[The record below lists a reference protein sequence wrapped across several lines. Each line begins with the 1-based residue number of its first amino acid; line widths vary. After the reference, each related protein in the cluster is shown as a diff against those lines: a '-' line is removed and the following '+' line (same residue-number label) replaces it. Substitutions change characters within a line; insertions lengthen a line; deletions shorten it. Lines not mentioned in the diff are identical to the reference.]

1 MHPYTAASPD
11 LLVTCICYGNGVVEI
26 KCPEPICESV
36 PSKENLN
43 YLIKDVDKQKLYK
56 LKKNHNYYAQ
66 TQSQIA
72 ISN

>member
-1 MHPYTAASPD
+1 M
-11 LLVTCICYGNGVVEI
+11 VEI
-26 KCPEPICESV
+26 KCPEPICKSA

-66 TQSQIA
+66 IQSQIA